1 MWAFGNQSQSSNVFE
16 IFVLT
21 FDRQNKDEGKKPE
34 VKKVEKK
41 RETSMDSP
49 LQRIHAEINNSLK
62 IDNLDVNR
70 CTEALDEL
78 ASLQITQC
86 NKLKNTEMIMLFS
99 KYGNSKLGYHG
110 KVYNVV

>member
-1 MWAFGNQSQSSNVFE
+1 
-16 IFVLT
+16 
-21 FDRQNKDEGKKPE
+21 
-34 VKKVEKK
+34 
-41 RETSMDSP
+41 MDSP

-86 NKLKNTEMIMLFS
+86 NKLKNTDMIMLFS

-110 KVYNVV
+110 KVCNVV